1 MQRRFDVYIKKII
14 NIIYGY
20 DEFHVFLKSVTINE
34 HTTRNEKLTNETN
47 HFHTVQLNITKET
60 RLHTLMTINVS
71 KHSHTQ
77 GYLGAMNTCPSD
89 SKLFGSSDSK
99 SATERGRLSGK
110 SSGQSSG
117 ELWVNSSCS
126 SEV

>member
-1 MQRRFDVYIKKII
+1 MCITRREDR
-14 NIIYGY
+14 
-20 DEFHVFLKSVTINE
+20 T
-34 HTTRNEKLTNETN
+34 EK
-47 HFHTVQLNITKET
+47 
-60 RLHTLMTINVS
+60 LMTINDS
-71 KHSHTQ
+71 RHSHTHTR

-126 SEV
+126 SEVRGRRREFTIATLRYYGNISVSQYGA

>member
-1 MQRRFDVYIKKII
+1 
-14 NIIYGY
+14 
-20 DEFHVFLKSVTINE
+20 
-34 HTTRNEKLTNETN
+34 
-47 HFHTVQLNITKET
+47 
-60 RLHTLMTINVS
+60 MTAS
-71 KHSHTQ
+71 SHTE

-117 ELWVNSSCS
+117 DLWVNSSCS
-126 SEV
+126 SEVRGRRREFTIARLRYYGNTSVSQYGA